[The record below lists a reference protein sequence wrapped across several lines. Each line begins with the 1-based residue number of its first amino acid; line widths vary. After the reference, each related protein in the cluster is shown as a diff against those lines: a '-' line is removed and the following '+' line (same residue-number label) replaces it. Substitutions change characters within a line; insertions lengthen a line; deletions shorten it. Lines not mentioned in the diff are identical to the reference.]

1 MNASRQL
8 AWSVAVFACN
18 EAKRV
23 RRSLQQFPADVAGHA
38 IQVSVFANGCT
49 DRTESVV
56 EEFARSQPHI
66 SLHASQIAD
75 KANAWNL
82 YIHEKAPPAKVHFF
96 TDANKTIQPGSLQRL
111 AKMLELNTGANAAA
125 SVPMNGRSRRTWRA
139 SIVNGQ
145 RVAGGLYALRGE
157 FVRRLREAKARLPIG
172 VLCNDATITLLA
184 VNNLDERW
192 ALFGPAIVHDESAGF
207 YFHSLSPFCRRD
219 WQTWWKRKLR
229 IQLKRYQQQLIEAHV
244 RQHGV
249 CAFPHC
255 IDEFYRDEPV
265 KPETGLFGRNI
276 LFHLLAVRHMRKRMN
291 VLRTVSNAARR

>member
-56 EEFARSQPHI
+56 KEFARSQPHI

-145 RVAGGLYALRGE
+145 RVAGGALCAAWR
-157 FVRRLREAKARLPIG
+157 VRAAIAGSKGSPSDRRTVYCAMTRPLRYSRSTISTRDGRCSARPSCTMSARDFTFIHCPRFADAIG
-172 VLCNDATITLLA
+172 RHGGNGNCASSSRDT
-184 VNNLDERW
+184 
-192 ALFGPAIVHDESAGF
+192 SS
-207 YFHSLSPFCRRD
+207 SLS
-219 WQTWWKRKLR
+219 
-229 IQLKRYQQQLIEAHV
+229 
-244 RQHGV
+244 
-249 CAFPHC
+249 
-255 IDEFYRDEPV
+255 
-265 KPETGLFGRNI
+265 KPTSDNTGCVHF
-276 LFHLLAVRHMRKRMN
+276 
-291 VLRTVSNAARR
+291 RTVLTSSIGTNQ